1 MWNSNALFILAV
13 AGVLVAVANPAAAEG
28 DAERGARAFMQ
39 CAACHSMVPGDHR
52 TGPSLAG
59 IWHLKSGTVGG
70 FRRYS
75 KALKELGIT
84 WNEETLGEWLKNPKE
99 MIPGNRMVFRGITD
113 SKMRQD
119 LIAFLKNPSRA
130 EKGSARGRDGMGG
143 GMGDGRPLNLKEL
156 GANNQIKSIT
166 YCADTYDVT
175 TKTGDTHQFWEF
187 NVRFKSDSSENG
199 PTKGNPVLI
208 PAGMRGDRAS
218 VVFSSPEEISPL
230 IHRKCD

>member
-1 MWNSNALFILAV
+1 MWKSNALFTLAV
-13 AGVLVAVANPAAAEG
+13 AGALVAVANPATADG
-28 DAERGARAFMQ
+28 DAERGARALRQ

-59 IWHLKSGTVGG
+59 IWHLKSGTVEG

-75 KALKELGIT
+75 KALKESGVT
-84 WNEETLGEWLKNPKE
+84 WNEETLGEWLKNPKA
-99 MIPGNRMVFRGITD
+99 MIPGNRMVFRGIDD

-119 LIAFLKNPSRA
+119 LIAFLKKPSQA
-130 EKGSARGRDGMGG
+130 EKGAAPGRGGMGG
-143 GMGDGRPLNLKEL
+143 GRRLNLKEL
-156 GANNQIKSIT
+156 GANNQITSIT

-175 TKTGDTHQFWEF
+175 TETGDTHQFWEF

-208 PAGMRGDRAS
+208 PAGMRGARAS